1 MFDVRSQGF
10 KRNVLLLVA
19 AAVIVIYL
27 AHGKDTESS
36 GGSVRP
42 TIVTYDPSTR
52 RFQEPQVIYEH
63 FPVRNRKG
71 KKILITGGAGF
82 IGSQL
87 GHFLHHEG
95 YDVILLDNMLFGY
108 EDNLVVDG
116 EKFGRV
122 VKGDVLD
129 PRIFEHLKGVDTVF
143 HFAAL
148 SALPI
153 CQSNPRA
160 AMDVNVAGVANILE
174 GSRIHGVRRFIFAS
188 TSAVYEENKEQVLTE
203 DLSVSPH
210 LLYSLS
216 KYQAEL
222 LVRAIAET
230 YEQDI
235 VILRFFNVF
244 GPHQDF
250 RRKSPP
256 FTSYLVRELLN
267 GRVPIF
273 HSDGNQRRDYVY
285 VTDLMDLAIRSMNS
299 PQARGETFNVAS
311 GVSYSVNDMFAIVA
325 KQLRSS
331 VKPTFHD
338 AASFWNAY
346 PELFQGEKP
355 LKKEILEREVNKAVL
370 GSNEK
375 AKKLLGWEPKVSM
388 EQGLLEM
395 IKYIRKVDQG
405 TSGKLETAW
414 G

>member
-1 MFDVRSQGF
+1 MSR
-10 KRNVLLLVA
+10 VA
-19 AAVIVIYL
+19 
-27 AHGKDTESS
+27 S
-36 GGSVRP
+36 P
-42 TIVTYDPSTR
+42 TST
-52 RFQEPQVIYEH
+52 
-63 FPVRNRKG
+63 
-71 KKILITGGAGF
+71 
-82 IGSQL
+82 
-87 GHFLHHEG
+87 
-95 YDVILLDNMLFGY
+95 
-108 EDNLVVDG
+108 
-116 EKFGRV
+116 
-122 VKGDVLD
+122 
-129 PRIFEHLKGVDTVF
+129 
-143 HFAAL
+143 
-148 SALPI
+148 
-153 CQSNPRA
+153 
-160 AMDVNVAGVANILE
+160 
-174 GSRIHGVRRFIFAS
+174 
-188 TSAVYEENKEQVLTE
+188 
-203 DLSVSPH
+203 
-210 LLYSLS
+210 
-216 KYQAEL
+216 
-222 LVRAIAET
+222 IAET

-370 GSNEK
+370 GSNEN
-375 AKKLLGWEPKVSM
+375 AKKLLGWDPKVSM